1 MERLPVWKNPDT
13 EGHGDIQKPT
23 VGIKKRNT
31 MNVRRLKPVSSM
43 LNLRFKRW
51 NISMFTDSVTESVG
65 ITERMKWRIQVCLPS
80 VYYLQVLCREL
91 NIAMNQNRKKKQS
104 FSKFSVNTNT
114 SIIDNVGGIL
124 LKRRGTLETRRVIL
138 KLF

>member
-1 MERLPVWKNPDT
+1 
-13 EGHGDIQKPT
+13 
-23 VGIKKRNT
+23 
-31 MNVRRLKPVSSM
+31 
-43 LNLRFKRW
+43 
-51 NISMFTDSVTESVG
+51 
-65 ITERMKWRIQVCLPS
+65 
-80 VYYLQVLCREL
+80 
-91 NIAMNQNRKKKQS
+91 MNQNRKKKQS

>member
-1 MERLPVWKNPDT
+1 MWKNPDT

-65 ITERMKWRIQVCLPS
+65 ITERMK
-80 VYYLQVLCREL
+80 
-91 NIAMNQNRKKKQS
+91 
-104 FSKFSVNTNT
+104 
-114 SIIDNVGGIL
+114 
-124 LKRRGTLETRRVIL
+124 
-138 KLF
+138 